1 MFQNY
6 FKTAIRSILRERYYA
21 LIKIAGLALGLGT
34 TMVIFLYVSHELS
47 FDNFHKDI
55 DRLYCVTQSNIWDHK
70 EGGIMNSTGP
80 AVAFNLASEFPEI
93 ELILRINT
101 PGGQIIR
108 YAKPDGDLIA
118 INEEK
123 VLAADSTFFSFFD
136 FKLKEGDPKTALT
149 GIGKVV
155 LSDVAAKRLFGD
167 ERALGKIIMVGD
179 TRIPAEVTGV
189 TEEQP
194 TNAHFHFDYL
204 LSMYTNPFIKEFE
217 WSWIWTQVVTYV
229 KLRPDADPLAL
240 DEKLKT
246 FADRHAVPT
255 FQRLNMDYTSFV
267 NERGAWKLYIQ
278 PVKEI
283 HLQSYKTGNRLGP
296 EGDIRY
302 IYIFSAIGIF
312 ILLIA
317 VINFVNLSTARA
329 SKRAKEI
336 GVKKTLG
343 VLRKSLIMQ
352 FQVEHIIMTFGA
364 TLLALGVMEILRLL
378 IQPIV
383 GIEIPVTAVDG
394 MLLTLLIVVTP
405 VIVGF
410 LAGLYPAFYLTSFQ
424 PVQVLKGKLSTGFK
438 SSSFRN
444 VLVVFQFTISIVL
457 MVATLIVF
465 QQLEFYRTKDIGF
478 DKDNLIVINHADKL
492 GQQLESFREEVSRYP
507 GVTSASISMD
517 IREGFEDIFLRE
529 SDDQKFSLSCYKIEE
544 HFFETTKM
552 SIVAGRTFDK
562 NRPSDKNAVIL
573 TETTCRLLG
582 WQPEEAIGKGLRY
595 LGDDVPTQEI
605 VGVAKDVHLQ
615 PLRQSIYPFIF
626 FRIDSDMY
634 GPDRIALIKYNT
646 TNVTALL
653 NRIENRWKQL
663 SEGTPMTYAFYDE
676 SLKQQYV
683 PEHRLGSMF
692 FIFTGL
698 SITIAIMGLVGL
710 VSYSAEQRK
719 KEIGIR
725 KVFGASLSGIYIMI
739 NKEYVRLMIIALVV
753 AVPVSWFIMQ
763 QWLSSIPEH
772 NRIAINPVVFI
783 LAFAVELVLALV
795 CVGYLAIRAAS
806 VNPATVLKEE

>member
-6 FKTAIRSILRERYYA
+6 FKTAIRNILRERYYA
-21 LIKIAGLALGLGT
+21 LIKITGLALGLGT
-34 TMVIFLYVSHELS
+34 TMVIFLYVSHETS
-47 FDNFHKDI
+47 FDNFHTDI
-55 DRLYCVTQSNIWDHK
+55 DRMYCITQSNIWDHK

-80 AVAFNLASEFPEI
+80 AVAFSLASEFPEI
-93 ELILRINT
+93 ESILRINT
-101 PGGQIIR
+101 PYGQIIR
-108 YAKPDGDLIA
+108 YTKPDGDVVA

-123 VLAADSTFFSFFD
+123 VLAADSNFFSFFD
-136 FKLKEGDPKTALT
+136 FKLQEGDPKTALM

-155 LSDVAAKRLFGD
+155 LSEVAARRLFGD
-167 ERALGKIIMVGD
+167 EPALGKIIMVGD

-189 TEEQP
+189 TMAQP
-194 TNAHFHFDYL
+194 PNAHFQFDYL
-204 LSMYTNPFIKEFE
+204 LSMYTNPYIKEFD
-217 WSWIWTQVVTYV
+217 WSWVWTQVVTYV
-229 KLRPDADPLAL
+229 KLRSDADPVAL
-240 DEKLKT
+240 GEKLKT

-255 FQRLNMDYTSFV
+255 FEKLNMDYTSFV
-267 NERGAWKLYIQ
+267 KERGGWKLYLL
-278 PVKEI
+278 PVKDI
-283 HLQSYKTGNRLGP
+283 HLQSYKVGNRLGT

-343 VLRKSLIMQ
+343 VLRKSLILQ
-352 FQVEHIIMTFGA
+352 FQVEHIVMTCGA

-383 GIEIPVTAVDG
+383 GIQIPLSAVNG
-394 MLLTLLIVVTP
+394 YLLGALIIITP
-405 VIVGF
+405 LVVGF

-424 PVQVLKGKLSTGFK
+424 PVQVLKGRLSSGFK

-444 VLVVFQFTISIVL
+444 ALVVFQFTISIVL

-465 QQLEFYRTKDIGF
+465 QQLEFYRTKDVGF
-478 DKDNLIVINHADKL
+478 DKDNLIIINHAEKL
-492 GQQLESFREEVSRYP
+492 GNQLESFHEEVSHYP

-517 IREGFEDIFLRE
+517 IREGFEDMFLRE
-529 SDDQKFSLSCYKIEE
+529 GADEKFSMSYYKVEE
-544 HFFETTKM
+544 DFFNTTKM
-552 SIVAGRTFDK
+552 TIVAGRQFDK
-562 NRPSDKNAVIL
+562 NRPSDKNAVVL
-573 TETTCRLLG
+573 TETTCKLLG
-582 WQPEEAIGKGLRY
+582 WQPAEAIGKGISY

-605 VGVAKDVHLQ
+605 IGVVKDVHLQ

-634 GPDRIALIKYNT
+634 GPGRIALIKYNT
-646 TNVTALL
+646 SNVSGLI
-653 NRIENRWKQL
+653 NKVENRWKQL
-663 SEGTPMTYAFYDE
+663 SEATPLTYAFFDD

-683 PEHRLGSMF
+683 PEQRLGFMF

-725 KVFGASLSGIYIMI
+725 KVFGASLSGIYVMI
-739 NKEYVRLMIIALVV
+739 NKEYVRLMIIALIV
-753 AVPVSWFIMQ
+753 AVPVSWYMMQ
-763 QWLSSIPEH
+763 QWLSSIPDH
-772 NRIAINPVVFI
+772 NRITITPLVFV
-783 LAFAVELVLALV
+783 LAFVVELLLALI
-795 CVGYLAIRAAS
+795 CVGYLALRAAS
-806 VNPATVLKEE
+806 LNPAMVLKEE